1 MLPHQ
6 ADFVLRHGLFR
17 GVDHGRIRS
26 LLEPLIVRCYG
37 PGETV
42 AEPSHPR
49 SALHLILSGRCQ
61 VSDVTSDGRRIILD
75 YVQPGG
81 IDGFLTMAGMRGHF
95 IEAVTSSDVVTIDRE
110 TLDEM
115 LQAEPRLAANL
126 LWPMTRHLRRRED
139 HVRRLIMRD
148 PSQRL
153 AAQLIE
159 LADLLGE
166 PGRRP
171 ATCPRMS
178 HEALADLLGLRR
190 ETVTLHLARLRRLGA
205 MRVEPDRFLLNLD
218 LLAAVRDGDVP
229 ATAAGAARRRAEGSH
244 RASRQRPAARRV
256 VPLAGP

>member
-1 MLPHQ
+1 M
-6 ADFVLRHGLFR
+6 
-17 GVDHGRIRS
+17 
-26 LLEPLIVRCYG
+26 
-37 PGETV
+37 V

-49 SALHLILSGRCQ
+49 SALHLMLSGRCQ

-81 IDGFLTMAGMRGHF
+81 MDGFLALAGLRGHF
-95 IEAVTSSDVVTIDRE
+95 IEAVTPSDVVTIDRR
-110 TLDEM
+110 TLDDM

-166 PGRRP
+166 PARSP

-190 ETVTLHLARLRRLGA
+190 ETVTLHLARLRGLGA
-205 MRVEPDRFLLNLD
+205 MRVERDRFTLNLD
-218 LLAAVRDGDVP
+218 LLAAVRDGDVTR
-229 ATAAGAARRRAEGSH
+229 TAAGAARRRGDGSC
-244 RASRQRPAARRV
+244 RASRRGPAGRGAF
-256 VPLAGP
+256 PLARP